1 MSQPT
6 TLLDPLAVVSSAIPD
21 DQSSD
26 GPLIVA
32 DRKWLAKSLFSSV
45 MQTSVDVSCLRPTA
59 FSGEDVFR
67 LLMPFTEGQLFS
79 SLTCFTAPLLNTC
92 RLVDMATD
100 ELAKEIANIPEVDPT
115 GRKRYSE
122 ADRLLFFHN
131 AIADRVRRF
140 LLDELPRFMVE
151 TLGHAPF
158 EVYTH
163 YWLCLENYYQLM
175 FLLSGRKAGFNVP
188 FMYHHLPSFEE
199 EGEEYY
205 LPLSTASNWR
215 EVQFCFDLE
224 RALGFYAD
232 DDFYTFYL
240 PSDDFP
246 VWDRITHEE
255 KEINRFQC
263 WQILSFKGVKPVN
276 KSHLCKQV
284 LADGLLHLATD
295 DVVGRFFAGEV
306 TRRGVKCDHWR
317 GIYKPAIVFD

>member
-1 MSQPT
+1 MTDS
-6 TLLDPLAVVSSAIPD
+6 TLLNPTDVLSSVIPD
-21 DQSSD
+21 AQSD
-26 GPLIVA
+26 NGPLIVA
-32 DRKWLAKSLFSSV
+32 DKKWLAKSLFSSV
-45 MQTSVDVSCLRPTA
+45 MQTSVDVSCLRPTD
-59 FSGEDVFR
+59 FSDDAVFR
-67 LLMPFTEGQLFS
+67 LLMPFTEGRLFS
-79 SLTCFTAPLLNTC
+79 SLTYFTDPLLNTC
-92 RLVDMATD
+92 KLVDMATD
-100 ELAKEIANIPEVDPT
+100 VLAKEIANIPEVDPT
-115 GRKRYSE
+115 ERKCYSE
-122 ADRLLFFHN
+122 ADRLLFFRN

-158 EVYTH
+158 EIYSCL
-163 YWLCLENYYQLM
+163 WLDLQKYYQLM
-175 FLLSGRKAGFNVP
+175 FLLSGRKAGFNAP

-232 DDFYTFYL
+232 DDFYDFYL

-246 VWDRITHEE
+246 VWERITHVE

-284 LADGLLHLATD
+284 LFDGLLHLAAD
-295 DVVGRFFAGEV
+295 DVVGRFFAVEV
-306 TRRGVKCDHWR
+306 TRCGVKCDHWR
-317 GIYKPAIVFD
+317 GIYKPAINFM